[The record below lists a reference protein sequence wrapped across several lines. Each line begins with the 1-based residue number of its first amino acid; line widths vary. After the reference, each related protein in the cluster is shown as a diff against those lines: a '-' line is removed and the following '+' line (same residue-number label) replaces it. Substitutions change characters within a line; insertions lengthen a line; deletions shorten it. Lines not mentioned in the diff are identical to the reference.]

1 VALNPAL
8 SIFSKVYNTKEKQYM
23 PTKPSLNK
31 QERLEAIKAIRLLSA
46 EELAAYL
53 SVSRTAI
60 YRYIA
65 QGMPH
70 FRPPV
75 DDPYSKRTAYRFDL
89 EQVKEWLRPR
99 E

>member
-1 VALNPAL
+1 
-8 SIFSKVYNTKEKQYM
+8 M
-23 PTKPSLNK
+23 PTKTTLNK

-65 QGMPH
+65 KGMPH

-75 DDPYSKRTAYRFDL
+75 DDPYSKRTPYRFDL
-89 EQVKEWLRPR
+89 EEVKEWLKPR